1 MSKQEIT
8 VKKGFIALLVVL
20 AVVVLVSPGLIGRV
34 AEKSV
39 DENLNWAAAESGEIV
54 VTSTGFDRGWFSSEG
69 QHRVQVKD
77 GQLHALLSKP
87 GDGELPVLIIDTRLD
102 HGLVPFS
109 SMSREKGSLTP
120 GLGSAISTLSVE
132 LPDGES
138 VELPGKIFSKV
149 ALGGELQSNFV
160 LEAGSHEQ
168 GGTSASWGDSNIDVT
183 TNPSTGDVEFAGDV
197 GTLKIES
204 GDDIVSVGSMSFS
217 GAQAPTEFGFAIGD
231 VKLELN
237 SVSMQTVAG
246 AAGGLS
252 GLSIDATSSIDGSDV
267 NAHTVLNLDS
277 QTVPQ
282 FGEFSI
288 AADVSL
294 EGADAAALGELQKAL
309 DAQGRTGDP
318 NQMLAS
324 VEGELKAL
332 LANGLELRF
341 DRLDVTLPMGTVI
354 TKLDVKVAEEDP
366 DTFDWSSLLLGTEAS
381 ASLTVPEALVDM
393 AVQMNPQ
400 AGAVVGMGFLKKNGD
415 VYEME
420 AEYKKGLLTI
430 NGAPM
435 PIPLGSM

>member
-1 MSKQEIT
+1 M
-8 VKKGFIALLVVL
+8 KKGIIALLVIL

-39 DENLNWAAAESGEIV
+39 DENLNWAAAESGELV

-69 QHRVQVKD
+69 QHRIQVKD

-109 SMSREKGSLTP
+109 SMSREQGSLTP

-168 GGTSASWGDSNIDVT
+168 EGTSASCGDSNIEVT

-197 GTLKIES
+197 GTLKIED
-204 GDDIVSVGSMSFS
+204 GDDAVSVGSMSFS
-217 GAQAPTEFGFAIGD
+217 GAQAPTEYGFNVGD

-237 SVSMQTVAG
+237 TLSLQTVAG
-246 AAGGLS
+246 AAGSLNGFS
-252 GLSIDATSSIDGSDV
+252 MDATSSIDGSDL
-267 NAHTVLNLDS
+267 NAHTLLNLDS
-277 QTVPQ
+277 QTIPQ

-288 AADVSL
+288 AADISL
-294 EGADAAALGELQKAL
+294 EGADAAALGALQKAI

-318 NQMLAS
+318 NQMLAA
-324 VEGELKAL
+324 VEDELKAL
-332 LANGLELRF
+332 LASGLELRF
-341 DRLDVTLPMGTVI
+341 DQFDVTLPMGTVI

-381 ASLTVPEALVDM
+381 ASLTVPEELIDM
-393 AVQMNPQ
+393 AMQMNPQ